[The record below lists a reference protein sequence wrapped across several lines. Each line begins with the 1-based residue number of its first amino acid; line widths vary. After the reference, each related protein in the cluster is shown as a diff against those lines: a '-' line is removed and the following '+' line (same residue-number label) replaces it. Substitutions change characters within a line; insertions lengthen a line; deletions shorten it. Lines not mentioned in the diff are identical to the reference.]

1 MLLHE
6 ITTLGAQAFP
16 HNIAFRCREQDL
28 TYGELHTRSRQ
39 LANMLVDVGVQ
50 PGDRVGIL
58 SGKTIDLPVAVYGI
72 LAAGAAYVPLDPA
85 APAARI
91 DELIADCD
99 IDVLISESNRRRLL
113 RQLSAE
119 LRRVIG
125 IDSVDGSSWPCVD
138 WQSIVDMPDQCPGI
152 ELGDQS
158 LAYIIYTSGSTGRPK
173 GIMHSHA
180 SAVAFVRA
188 AATTYALQE
197 SDRLSNFPP
206 LHFDQSVFD
215 FFSGPLCGATTVLIP
230 DDIMRLPMNLAA
242 LIDDER
248 LTVWYSVPMPLI
260 RMLVDGALD
269 GRDLSSLRWVLYG
282 GESFPPKYLQALTQR
297 LRDTTFSNIYG
308 PAETNQC
315 TNYNFDSSSDVPED
329 GVPIGAP
336 WRWAQCRI
344 VDPADLRGEQRD
356 EGELLIHSP
365 TMMLGYWGGR
375 YPDAFV
381 DIIESGGSRRYYCSG
396 DFVRRGDDGMLH
408 FLGRRDRMVKARGQR
423 VELDEVEHAL
433 NSLPDVEEAAVFTS
447 RDSDGAVSINAAIV
461 PSRPRLRAN
470 DIVAA
475 LSSRLPAAA
484 IPGVIQL
491 LDSFPRTT
499 SGKIDRGA
507 LASTTADH

>member
-6 ITTLGAQAFP
+6 ITALGAQAFP
-16 HNIAFRCREQDL
+16 DSVAFRCREQDL
-28 TYGELHTRSRQ
+28 TYGELHRRSRQ
-39 LANMLVDVGVQ
+39 LANVLVDVGVR

-58 SGKTIDLPVAVYGI
+58 AGKTIDLPVAVYGI
-72 LAAGAAYVPLDPA
+72 LAAGAAYVPLDSS

-91 DELIADCD
+91 DELLADCN
-99 IDVLISESNRRRLL
+99 IDVLISEPNRRRVL
-113 RQLSAE
+113 RQLSAA

-125 IDSVDGSSWPCVD
+125 IDSAEHLPWPSTD
-138 WQSIVDMPDQCPGI
+138 WQAIADVSHQCPGI
-152 ELGDQS
+152 EMRDQS
-158 LAYIIYTSGSTGRPK
+158 LAYIIYTSGSTGQPK

-188 AATTYALQE
+188 AATTYALRE

-215 FFSGPLCGATTVLIP
+215 FFSGPLNGATTVLIP
-230 DDIMRLPMNLAA
+230 EDIMRLPMNLAA
-242 LIDDER
+242 LIDEER
-248 LTVWYSVPMPLI
+248 LSVWYSVPMPLI
-260 RMLVDGALD
+260 RMLVDRALD

-282 GESFPPKYLQALTQR
+282 GESFPPKYLRALAKR
-297 LRDTTFSNIYG
+297 LEDATFSNVYG

-315 TNYNFDSSSDVPED
+315 TYYNFDSSSDVPDD

-336 WRWAQCRI
+336 WQWAHCRV
-344 VDPADLRGEQRD
+344 VDPDDPQGEQLD
-356 EGELLIHSP
+356 QGELLIHSP

-375 YPDAFV
+375 YSDAFV
-381 DIIESGGSRRYYCSG
+381 DIIESGTPRRYYRSG
-396 DFVRRGDDGMLH
+396 DFVRRGDDGVLH

-423 VELDEVEHAL
+423 VELDEVEQAL
-433 NSLPDVEEAAVFTS
+433 NSLPDVEEAAVFAS
-447 RDSDGAVSINAAIV
+447 KDSDGVVLINAAIV
-461 PSRPRLRAN
+461 PRRPRLRPS
-470 DIVAA
+470 DVMAA

-507 LASTTADH
+507 LASTTADQ